1 VPKGRV
7 VEHLEPLRLLAGPG
21 AGPEPEVRPDLSR
34 RARRRE
40 HDGLGVE
47 VPADEEDD
55 VHPIESCGQRGMA
68 VTLTIDSLV
77 MNNHLEDKR
86 DMVKKW
92 CVADTAA
99 CSKRIRPLPRAEGKE
114 VAASM

>member
-1 VPKGRV
+1 
-7 VEHLEPLRLLAGPG
+7 
-21 AGPEPEVRPDLSR
+21 
-34 RARRRE
+34 
-40 HDGLGVE
+40 
-47 VPADEEDD
+47 
-55 VHPIESCGQRGMA
+55 MA